1 MDRRQITKFAAL
13 LAAAGASGA
22 AGVAQAQEATRKFVL
37 ENTQVIPIHSKN
49 TGRDHELVIVLPAGF
64 ASNPDKTYPVLYFL
78 DAYWN
83 TPLVSATYGNLV
95 YDNKVP
101 EFIAVGLS
109 YPDGADYGAERR
121 IDYTITRSETEP
133 KSGGGD
139 AFLAFITQEV
149 APLVESRFRGRT
161 TDRVLSGHSLGGL
174 FTVAAAYK
182 APGFFMGHIALSPA
196 ASWDHGALAKLD
208 DAWAKEHRSLASR
221 MFICYGT
228 DEPAPFRDPII
239 AFQKQLA
246 ARHYQGLALL
256 NHRIDGAEH
265 SGVKGEGYNRGLTW
279 VWAAKKPAGPSGLAK
294 EMGLAK

>member
-1 MDRRQITKFAAL
+1 MDRRQFTSLAAL
-13 LAAAGASGA
+13 LAAGMATGARAQGQEGA
-22 AGVAQAQEATRKFVL
+22 PRKFVL
-37 ENTQVIPIHSKN
+37 ENTQIIPIRSKN
-49 TGRDHELVIVLPAGF
+49 TGRDHEIVIVLPANY
-64 ASNPDKTYPVLYFL
+64 AANPDKTYPVLYFL

-83 TPLVSATYGNLV
+83 TPMVSATYGNLV

-101 EFIAVGLS
+101 EFIAVGFS
-109 YPDGADYGAERR
+109 YPQGADYGVERR
-121 IDYTITRSETEP
+121 IDYTITPAEP
-133 KSGGGD
+133 KSGGAD

-182 APGFFMGHIALSPA
+182 APGFFAGHIALSPA
-196 ASWDHGALAKLD
+196 ASWDHGALSRLD
-208 DAWAKEHRSLASR
+208 NAWAKEHRSLDSR
-221 MFICYGT
+221 MYICYGT

-246 ARHYQGLALL
+246 ARRYKGLALL
-256 NHRIDGAEH
+256 NYRIEGADH
-265 SGVKGEGYNRGLTW
+265 SGVKGEGYTRGLTW